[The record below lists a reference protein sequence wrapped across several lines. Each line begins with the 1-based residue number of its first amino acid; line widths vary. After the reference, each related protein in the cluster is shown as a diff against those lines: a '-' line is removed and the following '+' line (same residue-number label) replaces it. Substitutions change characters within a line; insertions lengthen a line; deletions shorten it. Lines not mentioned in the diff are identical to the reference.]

1 MDRNEPVGSG
11 APDFGR
17 PDRPLGRGLEDVSHV
32 FLSQR
37 ADEGIVDP
45 VPARRPERPER
56 PERPFARER
65 AGSGAVLLR
74 PTAQVS
80 REQVA
85 AVLKEFEGAIEAG
98 LTGIDAG
105 IPCAPHGEIDFL
117 AVDRASQL
125 TIMDFETTAN
135 DDLLMRGLGHFD
147 WVVRNIPNLRRMF
160 RGQAI
165 NFALQPRVVLLAPQ
179 FSVRMRSVAR
189 QITRPNI
196 YCVRYHFVETPGRAG
211 ILFEPV
217 SSE

>member
-1 MDRNEPVGSG
+1 MDRNESGGLG

-17 PDRPLGRGLEDVSHV
+17 SDRPLGRGLEDVSHV

-37 ADEGIVDP
+37 ADEGTLDP
-45 VPARRPERPER
+45 VAGRRPERS
-56 PERPFARER
+56 FSRER

-74 PTAQVS
+74 PAAQVS

-85 AVLKEFEGAIEAG
+85 AALKEFEGAIEAG

-105 IPCAPHGEIDFL
+105 IPCAPYGEIDFL

-125 TIMDFETTAN
+125 TIIDFETTAG
-135 DDLLMRGLGHFD
+135 DDLLIRGLGHFD
-147 WVVRNIPNLRRMF
+147 WVVRNMPNVRRMF

-165 NFALQPRVVLLAPQ
+165 NFTLQPRVILLAPQ
-179 FSVRMRSVAR
+179 FSARMRSVAR
-189 QITRPNI
+189 EITRPHI
-196 YCVRYHFVETPGRAG
+196 YQVRYHFVDTPGRTG

-217 SSE
+217 PAE

>member
-1 MDRNEPVGSG
+1 MDRNDPAGSG

-45 VPARRPERPER
+45 VAARRPERPV
-56 PERPFARER
+56 ARER

-74 PTAQVS
+74 PAAQVS

-85 AVLKEFEGAIEAG
+85 QVLKEFEGAIEAG

-105 IPCAPHGEIDFL
+105 IPCAPYGEIDFL

-125 TIMDFETTAN
+125 TIMDFETAPG

-165 NFALQPRVVLLAPQ
+165 NFSLQPRVILLAPH
-179 FSVRMRSVAR
+179 FSARMRSVAR

-217 SSE
+217 PAE

>member
-1 MDRNEPVGSG
+1 MDRNESGGSG
-11 APDFGR
+11 APDFAR
-17 PDRPLGRGLEDVSHV
+17 ADRPLGRGLEDVSHV
-32 FLSQR
+32 FLSHR
-37 ADEGIVDP
+37 ADEGVTDP
-45 VPARRPERPER
+45 AAARRPERPFSRER
-56 PERPFARER
+56 P
-65 AGSGAVLLR
+65 GSGAVLLR
-74 PTAQVS
+74 PAAQVS

-125 TIMDFETTAN
+125 TIMDFETTTG

-147 WVVRNIPNLRRMF
+147 WVVRNMPILRRMF

-165 NFALQPRVVLLAPQ
+165 NFTLQPRVILLAPQ
-179 FSVRMRSVAR
+179 FSARMSSVAR
-189 QITRPNI
+189 QITRPHI
-196 YCVRYHFVETPGRAG
+196 YQVRYHLVETLGRTG

-217 SSE
+217 SVE